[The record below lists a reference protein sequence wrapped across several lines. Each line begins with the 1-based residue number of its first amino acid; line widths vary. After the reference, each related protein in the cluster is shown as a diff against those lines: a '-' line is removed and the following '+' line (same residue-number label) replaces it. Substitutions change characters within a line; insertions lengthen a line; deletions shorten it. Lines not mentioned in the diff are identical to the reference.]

1 MNDMNKETQRII
13 HRFLPTKNV
22 SLSDE
27 LSSALSGFQAAK
39 DKMLAISGK
48 CDMQATDAEMD
59 KEIAQAEYNIAIESA
74 QTKQAEAE
82 DTKTSIEK
90 SIKAIN
96 TILGID

>member
-1 MNDMNKETQRII
+1 MN
-13 HRFLPTKNV
+13 
-22 SLSDE
+22 
-27 LSSALSGFQAAK
+27 
-39 DKMLAISGK
+39 
-48 CDMQATDAEMD
+48 
-59 KEIAQAEYNIAIESA
+59 KEIAQAEYNSAIESA